1 MNVNSSCP
9 CCSRSMLLHLS
20 SRRSFW
26 LCSHCRLEIP
36 NAAPHKNLNKSTAV
50 PFSSSS
56 LKTAIAPLQSGHKV
70 ATV

>member
-26 LCSHCRLEIP
+26 LCSHCRIEIP
-36 NAAPHKNLNKSTAV
+36 NSVSRPQLRTTAV
-50 PFSSSS
+50 KFDSSK
-56 LKTAIAPLQSGHKV
+56 LEKVVAPLKSAQPV
-70 ATV
+70 AAV

>member
-26 LCSHCRLEIP
+26 FCSHCRLEVP
-36 NAAPHKNLNKSTAV
+36 NSYSLSGVNNTTTIKFN
-50 PFSSSS
+50 SSG
-56 LKTAIAPLQSGHKV
+56 LKKVIAPLQSSPQV
-70 ATV
+70 AAI